1 MPLIAVEIDGQ
12 RVAAA
17 RCDDFH
23 VVDARVSGSL
33 VEPQFSTVELTTSTY
48 PESGEGTYLI
58 WLNEIELKAGQVI
71 ELKLLSDG
79 EVIGAGK
86 TIEELYPNGDDR
98 EPPPGKSINECFREL
113 RLKPNLRAGY
123 NFRSSMPT
131 RANHFSG
138 TELGEFG
145 FGFGLLWNRFRPNR
159 ASLSLSTWSI
169 DSVQFDTPSREHF
182 REYIVPGQGGTLRVD
197 A

>member
-23 VVDARVSGSL
+23 VVHAHASGSL
-33 VEPQFSTVELTTSTY
+33 VEPHFATVVLTTSTY
-48 PESGEGTYLI
+48 PESGEDTYLI
-58 WLNEIELKAGQVI
+58 WLNGMELKAGQVI

-98 EPPPGKSINECFREL
+98 EPPRGKSIDECYREL
-113 RLKPNLRAGY
+113 RLRPNLRTGY

-138 TELGEFG
+138 TEPGEFS
-145 FGFGLLWNRFRPNR
+145 FGFGLLWNRFQPNR
-159 ASLSLSTWSI
+159 AGLSLRTWSI

-182 REYIVPGQGGTLRVD
+182 CEHIVPGQGGTLRVD